1 MNSNGNLPLAGFL
14 FLIYLG
20 FFTSIGYYTSSFF
33 SSMTILA
40 GGSGGMTIFSIL
52 TSFISSLALIIFILG
67 GDKSLSALDAL
78 IPTFKGEEIL

>member
-20 FFTSIGYYTSSFF
+20 FFTSTGYYTSSFF

-52 TSFISSLALIIFILG
+52 TSSLVLIIFILG